1 MKLRLVEAFAGIGS
15 QVQALKNIGID
26 VETVGIFEIDKY
38 AIKSYEAIHG
48 EVTNFGDISKEVD
61 IPPFDLFTYSF
72 PCQDISNAGKKRGFE
87 KGSGTRS
94 SLLWEC
100 EKIIEKYRPPF
111 LLMENVKALVGKK
124 NLPNFEK
131 WLALLESYGYTNYW
145 QVLNAKD
152 YGVPQN
158 RERVFCVSVLDGR
171 GYNFPESVP
180 LEKHLVDIM
189 EDNVDD
195 KFYLKQETID
205 KLVFKH
211 KGYTNETR
219 RDKILQVGMKKSEK
233 RKNPNRNRVYDP
245 NGIAPTLET
254 TLGGPCVLIG
264 ASRGRPIGEKNEQ
277 HLEINS
283 AGTTNT
289 ITTVQKDNLVIESK
303 VLIKNGTKKGYLECE
318 PGDGINT
325 GFLESDTR
333 CGRVQKQVSPT
344 LTCNDT
350 VATLTTDIRI
360 RKLTPLECWRLM
372 GFSDEAFHKAEAVNS
387 NTQLYKQA
395 GNSIVVDVLEAIFAN
410 LFLKEPEDTQISL
423 F

>member
-61 IPPFDLFTYSF
+61 IPSFDLFTYSF
-72 PCQDISNAGKKRGFE
+72 PCQDISNAGEKRGFE

-111 LLMENVKALVGKK
+111 LLMENVKALVSKK

-171 GYNFPESVP
+171 GYNFPEPVP

-189 EDNVDD
+189 ESNVDD
-195 KFYLKQETID
+195 RFYLKQETID
-205 KLVFKH
+205 KLVFKR
-211 KGYTNETR
+211 KGRANETR
-219 RDKILQVGMKKSEK
+219 RDEILQVG
-233 RKNPNRNRVYDP
+233 NRQPY
-245 NGIAPTLET
+245 
-254 TLGGPCVLIG
+254 VLIG

-325 GFLESDTR
+325 GFLESNTR
-333 CGRVQKQVSPT
+333 RGRVQKQVSPT

-350 VATLTTDIRI
+350 AATLTTDIRI

-372 GFSDEAFHKAEAVNS
+372 GFSDEDFHKAEAVNS

>member
-72 PCQDISNAGKKRGFE
+72 PCQDISNAGKKRGFK

-111 LLMENVKALVGKK
+111 LLMENVKALVSKK

-131 WLALLESYGYTNYW
+131 WLTLLESYGYTNYW

-171 GYNFPESVP
+171 GYNFPEPVP

-189 EDNVDD
+189 ESNVDD
-195 KFYLKQETID
+195 RFYLKQETID
-205 KLVFKH
+205 KLVFKR
-211 KGYTNETR
+211 KGRANETR
-219 RDKILQVGMKKSEK
+219 RDEILQVG
-233 RKNPNRNRVYDP
+233 NRQPY
-245 NGIAPTLET
+245 
-254 TLGGPCVLIG
+254 VLID

-289 ITTVQKDNLVIESK
+289 ITTAQKDNLVIESK

-325 GFLESDTR
+325 GFLESNTR
-333 CGRVQKQVSPT
+333 RGRVQKQVSPT

-350 VATLTTDIRI
+350 AATLTTDIRI

>member
-1 MKLRLVEAFAGIGS
+1 M
-15 QVQALKNIGID
+15 
-26 VETVGIFEIDKY
+26 
-38 AIKSYEAIHG
+38 
-48 EVTNFGDISKEVD
+48 
-61 IPPFDLFTYSF
+61 
-72 PCQDISNAGKKRGFE
+72 
-87 KGSGTRS
+87 
-94 SLLWEC
+94 LWEC

-111 LLMENVKALVGKK
+111 LLMENVKALVSKK

-171 GYNFPESVP
+171 GYNFPEPVP

-189 EDNVDD
+189 ESDVDD
-195 KFYLKQETID
+195 RFYLKQETID
-205 KLVFKH
+205 KLVFKR
-211 KGYTNETR
+211 KERANETR
-219 RDKILQVGMKKSEK
+219 RDEILQLG
-233 RKNPNRNRVYDP
+233 NRQPY
-245 NGIAPTLET
+245 
-254 TLGGPCVLIG
+254 VLIG

-325 GFLESDTR
+325 GFLESNTR
-333 CGRVQKQVSPT
+333 RGRVQKQVSPT

-350 VATLTTDIRI
+350 AATLTTDIRI

-372 GFSDEAFHKAEAVNS
+372 GFGDEDFHKAEAVNS

>member
-171 GYNFPESVP
+171 GYNFPEPVP

-189 EDNVDD
+189 ENNVDD

-254 TLGGPCVLIG
+254 TLGGPCVLI
-264 ASRGRPIGEKNEQ
+264 
-277 HLEINS
+277 
-283 AGTTNT
+283 
-289 ITTVQKDNLVIESK
+289 
-303 VLIKNGTKKGYLECE
+303 KNGTKKGYLECE
-318 PGDGINT
+318 SDDGINT
-325 GFLESDTR
+325 GFLESNTR
-333 CGRVQKQVSPT
+333 RGRVQKQVSPT
-344 LTCNDT
+344 LACNDAA
-350 VATLTTDIRI
+350 ATLTTDICI

-372 GFSDEAFHKAEAVNS
+372 GFSDEAFRKAEAVNS

-395 GNSIVVDVLEAIFAN
+395 GNSIVVDVLEAIFTN
-410 LFLKEPEDTQISL
+410 LFLKEPEYTQTNL

>member
-72 PCQDISNAGKKRGFE
+72 PCQDISNAGEKRGFE

-100 EKIIEKYRPPF
+100 EKIIERYRPPF
-111 LLMENVKALVGKK
+111 LLMENVKALVSKK

-171 GYNFPESVP
+171 RYNFPEPVP

-189 EDNVDD
+189 ESNVDD
-195 KFYLKQETID
+195 RFYLKQETID

-211 KGYTNETR
+211 GADPNAVMWSAEFLKHHDVANQNDVSFCITTRVANGNNYVNETR
-219 RDKILQVGMKKSEK
+219 RDKILQVGMEKSEK
-233 RKNPNRNRVYDP
+233 RKNPNRNRVYNP
-245 NGIAPTLET
+245 NGIAPTLGT
-254 TLGGPCVLIG
+254 MQGGGLQPC
-264 ASRGRPIGEKNEQ
+264 
-277 HLEINS
+277 
-283 AGTTNT
+283 
-289 ITTVQKDNLVIESK
+289 

-325 GFLESDTR
+325 GFLESNTR
-333 CGRVQKQVSPT
+333 RGRVQKQVSPT

-350 VATLTTDIRI
+350 AATLTTDIRI

-410 LFLKEPEDTQISL
+410 LFLKEPEYTQTNL

>member
-72 PCQDISNAGKKRGFE
+72 PCQDISNAGEKRGFE

-111 LLMENVKALVGKK
+111 LLMENVKALVSKK

-171 GYNFPESVP
+171 SYNFPEPVP
-180 LEKHLVDIM
+180 LEKHLVDII
-189 EDNVDD
+189 ESNVGDR
-195 KFYLKQETID
+195 FYLKQ
-205 KLVFKH
+205 
-211 KGYTNETR
+211 
-219 RDKILQVGMKKSEK
+219 
-233 RKNPNRNRVYDP
+233 KNDR
-245 NGIAPTLET
+245 
-254 TLGGPCVLIG
+254 
-264 ASRGRPIGEKNEQ
+264 
-277 HLEINS
+277 
-283 AGTTNT
+283 
-289 ITTVQKDNLVIESK
+289 
-303 VLIKNGTKKGYLECE
+303 
-318 PGDGINT
+318 
-325 GFLESDTR
+325 
-333 CGRVQKQVSPT
+333 
-344 LTCNDT
+344 
-350 VATLTTDIRI
+350 
-360 RKLTPLECWRLM
+360 
-372 GFSDEAFHKAEAVNS
+372 
-387 NTQLYKQA
+387 
-395 GNSIVVDVLEAIFAN
+395 
-410 LFLKEPEDTQISL
+410 
-423 F
+423 

>member
-48 EVTNFGDISKEVD
+48 EVTNFGDISQDVG

-72 PCQDISNAGKKRGFE
+72 PCQDISNAGEKRGFE

-111 LLMENVKALVGKK
+111 LLMENVKALVSKK

-171 GYNFPESVP
+171 GYNFPEPVP

-189 EDNVDD
+189 ENNVDD
-195 KFYLKQETID
+195 KFYLKQETVD

-219 RDKILQVGMKKSEK
+219 HDKILQVGMKKSEK
-233 RKNPNRNRVYDP
+233 RKNPSRNRVYDP
-245 NGIAPTLET
+245 SGVAPTLNT
-254 TLGGPCVLIG
+254 MQGGGLQPC
-264 ASRGRPIGEKNEQ
+264 
-277 HLEINS
+277 
-283 AGTTNT
+283 
-289 ITTVQKDNLVIESK
+289 

-325 GFLESDTR
+325 GFLESNTR
-333 CGRVQKQVSPT
+333 RGRVQKQVSPT

-350 VATLTTDIRI
+350 TATLTTDIRI

-395 GNSIVVDVLEAIFAN
+395 GNSIVVDVLEAIFTN
-410 LFLKEPEDTQISL
+410 LFLKEPEYAQTNL

>member
-48 EVTNFGDISKEVD
+48 EVTNFGDISQDVV

-72 PCQDISNAGKKRGFE
+72 PCQDISNAGEKRGFE

-100 EKIIEKYRPPF
+100 EKIIEKHRPPF
-111 LLMENVKALVGKK
+111 LLMENVKALVSKR

-171 GYNFPESVP
+171 GYNFPEPVP
-180 LEKHLVDIM
+180 LEKYLVDII
-189 EDNVDD
+189 ESNVDD
-195 KFYLKQETID
+195 GFYLKQEAID
-205 KLVFKH
+205 KLVFKR
-211 KGYTNETR
+211 KGRANETR
-219 RDKILQVGMKKSEK
+219 RDEILQVG
-233 RKNPNRNRVYDP
+233 NRQ
-245 NGIAPTLET
+245 
-254 TLGGPCVLIG
+254 PCVLIG

-283 AGTTNT
+283 TGTTNT
-289 ITTVQKDNLVIESK
+289 ITTVQKDNLVVESK
-303 VLIKNGTKKGYLECE
+303 VLIKNNTKKGYLECE
-318 PGDGINT
+318 PGDGINA
-325 GFLESDTR
+325 GFLESNTR
-333 CGRVQKQVSPT
+333 RGRVQKQVSPT
-344 LTCNDT
+344 LTCDDT
-350 VATLTTDIRI
+350 AATLTTDIRI

-372 GFSDEAFHKAEAVNS
+372 GFSDEAFRKAEAVNS

-410 LFLKEPEDTQISL
+410 LFLEEAERTQTNL

>member
-158 RERVFCVSVLDGR
+158 RERVFCVSVLDSR
-171 GYNFPESVP
+171 GYNFPEPVP

-189 EDNVDD
+189 ENNVDD

-254 TLGGPCVLIG
+254 TLGGPCVLI
-264 ASRGRPIGEKNEQ
+264 E
-277 HLEINS
+277 
-283 AGTTNT
+283 
-289 ITTVQKDNLVIESK
+289 
-303 VLIKNGTKKGYLECE
+303 NGTKKGCLECE
-318 PGDGINT
+318 PDDGINA
-325 GFLESDTR
+325 GFLESNTR
-333 CGRVQKQVSPT
+333 RGRAQKQVSPT

-350 VATLTTDIRI
+350 AATLTTDIRI

-372 GFSDEAFHKAEAVNS
+372 GFSDEAFRKAEAVNS

-395 GNSIVVDVLEAIFAN
+395 GNSIVVDVLEAIFTN
-410 LFLKEPEDTQISL
+410 LFLKEPEYTQTNL

>member
-72 PCQDISNAGKKRGFE
+72 PCQDISNAGKKRGFK

-111 LLMENVKALVGKK
+111 LLMENVKALVSKK

-171 GYNFPESVP
+171 GYNFPEPVP

-189 EDNVDD
+189 ESNVDD
-195 KFYLKQETID
+195 RFYLKQETID
-205 KLVFKH
+205 KLVFKR
-211 KGYTNETR
+211 KGRANETR
-219 RDKILQVGMKKSEK
+219 RDEILQVG
-233 RKNPNRNRVYDP
+233 NRQPY
-245 NGIAPTLET
+245 
-254 TLGGPCVLIG
+254 VLIG

-325 GFLESDTR
+325 GFLESNTR
-333 CGRVQKQVSPT
+333 RGRVQKQVSPT

-350 VATLTTDIRI
+350 AATLTTDIRI